1 MEARANFFGD
11 LMKDFEKFTLFWKHI
26 VIFLKIYPLN
36 VENLP
41 LY

>member
-11 LMKDFEKFTLFWKHI
+11 LMKDFEKFTLFGKHI
-26 VIFLKIYPLN
+26 IYPLN

>member
-11 LMKDFEKFTLFWKHI
+11 LMKDFEKFTLFGKHI
-26 VIFLKIYPLN
+26 IFLKIYPLN